1 MANFVSYHRYTSA
14 HQSFVAQLHNVT
26 KPQSYSG
33 VVAHPEWREAMRIEL
48 QAL

>member
-1 MANFVSYHRYTSA
+1 MANFISYHRYTSA

-26 KPQSYSG
+26 EPQSYSE
-33 VVAHPEWREAMRIEL
+33 VVAHLEWREAIEL